1 MFLMTVKNVKK
12 TYFVLFRIGHVHLP
26 GVGDGPEDGEV
37 LGEVVKVNS
46 LRQYRIQAS
55 VFVVSGRKEGS
66 DNPFSDR
73 IKMDLKRIQSD

>member
-1 MFLMTVKNVKK
+1 MQNAKK
-12 TYFVLFRIGHVHLP
+12 SHFVFFRVGHVHLP

-37 LGEVVKVNS
+37 LGEVVKVNP

-55 VFVVSGRKEGS
+55 VFVVPGRKEGS

-73 IKMDLKRIQSD
+73 IEMDLKRILLD